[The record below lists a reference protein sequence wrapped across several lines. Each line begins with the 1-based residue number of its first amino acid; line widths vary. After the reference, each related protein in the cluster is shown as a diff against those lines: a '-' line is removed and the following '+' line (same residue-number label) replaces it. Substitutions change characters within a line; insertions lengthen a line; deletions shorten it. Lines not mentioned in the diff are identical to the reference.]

1 VSTSS
6 VSISV
11 SNGTGKK
18 HRIGIIGALPQEV
31 AEIESK
37 MESFEERKHGLFTF
51 IIGKFG
57 GKDIVLAR
65 SGVGVV
71 YAGSVATIMVETY
84 AATSIIFTGVA
95 GGIKEGGKIGDII
108 VAKDL
113 INYEMNCKN
122 FILAWNPDYRH
133 KLGEFPFMN
142 GLRELTCDPTLV
154 KLAMEAPL
162 GESKLNP
169 RRVIGR
175 VVTGSEFV
183 TNTRKKELASLWK
196 ELGDPDAVEMEGA
209 AVSQVAHSYKI
220 PFLILRSL
228 SDTLEGDA
236 NEDFN
241 AFATQVAELL
251 IPIVEY
257 VIHKLE

>member
-1 VSTSS
+1 MVLK
-6 VSISV
+6 
-11 SNGTGKK
+11 KK
-18 HRIGIIGALPQEV
+18 HRIGIIGALPEEIV
-31 AEIESK
+31 EIEKK
-37 MESFEERKHGLFTF
+37 MESFEQRKHGLFTF

-84 AATSIIFTGVA
+84 GATSIIFTGVA
-95 GGIKEGGKIGDII
+95 GGLKEGGKIGDII

-122 FILAWNPDYRH
+122 FIPPWDSTYRH

-142 GLRELTCDPTLV
+142 GLRELTCDPILA
-154 KLAMEAPL
+154 KLAMEAPIAD
-162 GESKLNP
+162 SKLKP
-169 RRVIGR
+169 RRIVGR

-183 TNTRKKELASLWK
+183 TNARKKELAALWK
-196 ELGDPDAVEMEGA
+196 ELGDPEAVEMEGA
-209 AVSQVAHSYKI
+209 AVAQVAHSYNI
-220 PFLILRSL
+220 PFLILRTL

-241 AFATQVAELL
+241 VFATQVAELL

-257 VIHKLE
+257 VIDKLE

>member
-1 VSTSS
+1 MVLK
-6 VSISV
+6 
-11 SNGTGKK
+11 KK
-18 HRIGIIGALPQEV
+18 HRIGIIGALPQEI
-31 AEIESK
+31 AEIERK
-37 MESFEERKHGLFTF
+37 MESFEERKHGLFTI

-84 AATSIIFTGVA
+84 GATSIIFTGVA
-95 GGIKEGGKIGDII
+95 GGLKEGGKIGDII

-122 FILAWNPDYRH
+122 FILSWKPEYRH
-133 KLGEFPFMN
+133 KLGEFPFMD

-162 GESKLNP
+162 GDSKF
-169 RRVIGR
+169 RRMIGR

-183 TNTRKKELASLWK
+183 TNTRKKELSALWK
-196 ELGDPDAVEMEGA
+196 ELGDPEAVEMEGA
-209 AVSQVAHSYKI
+209 AVAQVAHSYNI

-257 VIHKLE
+257 VIDKLE